1 MELITKW
8 DPKLES
14 IIMAEWEKEGHDLF
28 KNDDRPK
35 YIIDTPPPY
44 VNMPIHI
51 GHAYT
56 YVYMDAIARYKR
68 MQGFDVLFPLGL
80 DRNGLPIEVQVEKEL
95 KLSVRNT
102 PRDIFISKCKEM
114 LDKYSSE
121 SVNSFKR
128 LGISFN
134 NYKKDY
140 VLGAMYETDDQE
152 FRRLTQ
158 ETFIELYNRGLVY
171 ESEKISNYCP
181 DCKISLSD
189 AEVEYEEGNTA
200 LYYIK
205 FEINGGADIIV
216 ATTRPELLGACK
228 AIIYNPEDG
237 RYSHLQGKQ
246 ARVPIY
252 GHTVPIFAHP
262 YAKQEFGTGLVM
274 SCSFGDRGDIMVFK
288 DLGLTPT
295 FLIDEN
301 GLMNDN
307 AGKYSGLK
315 VREARKAIV
324 SDLKNRGLIVKEEQ
338 IKHET
343 PICWRSKTPIEFIPR
358 KELYLKQVNFKDE
371 LKRYSSLMQFY
382 ASESSELLTRWI
394 DSLTD
399 DWVISRRRYYGTE
412 IPIWYCKKCG
422 SPYLPPKGKYYRP
435 WIEKPPTDKCQ
446 KCGGNEFVGETRI
459 FDTWFDSSNTPMY
472 ISGYLWNKEFFRK
485 NFPVS
490 LRPQGKEI
498 VRSWLYFT
506 LLKSYLITGDRPFK
520 DVWIHM
526 HVVDEKGL
534 KMSKSKGN
542 IIDPMYIIKMY
553 GTEAFRS
560 WVFLE
565 GDITQTDVKCSYSRI
580 ESAGKFLTKLLN
592 ISKFVKSFSAENT
605 VELTPTDMWILSE
618 LRKLVINVNDNNDK
632 YALNK
637 SFTAIRDFTWFIFAD
652 HYLEMIKPRIY
663 NDDEFTEAERTSSF
677 YTMNLILKTL
687 LKLMAPYIPFIT
699 FYIYKNIYGEDIHQG
714 SYPSPLEMVSN
725 EDYAKLTEKLLQF
738 NHYVWN
744 IKKVNGKSLKD
755 PINLKIPQELAA
767 FKKDLIAMHNISPG
781 SSVG

>member
-14 IIMAEWEKEGHDLF
+14 VIINEWDEHYSF
-28 KNDDRPK
+28 RNDDKPK

-68 MQGFDVLFPLGL
+68 MRGFDVLFPLGL

-95 KLSVRNT
+95 KLSVRST
-102 PRDIFISKCKEM
+102 PRDVFISKCREM
-114 LDKYSSE
+114 LDRYSSA
-121 SVNSFKR
+121 STNSFEL

-134 NYKKDY
+134 SYKKDHA
-140 VLGAMYETDDQE
+140 LGAMYETDDPE

-158 ETFIELYNRGLVY
+158 ETFIELFNRGLVY
-171 ESEKISNYCP
+171 ESEKVSNYCP

-189 AEVEYEEGNTA
+189 AEVEYEEGNTV
-200 LYYIK
+200 LYYIRFDVK
-205 FEINGGADIIV
+205 EQDSLVV

-228 AIIYNPEDG
+228 AIIYNPEDK
-237 RYSHLQGKQ
+237 RYESYQGKQ
-246 ARVPIY
+246 AQVPIY
-252 GHTVPIFAHP
+252 GHTVPILPHP

-274 SCSFGDRGDIMVFK
+274 ICSFGDRGDIMVFR
-288 DLGLTPT
+288 DLGLSPT

-301 GLMNDN
+301 GIMNSN

-324 SDLKNRGLIVKEEQ
+324 NDLRNMGLITREEQ

-371 LKRYSSLMQFY
+371 LKKYSSLMKFY
-382 ASESSELLTRWI
+382 APESSELLTRWI

-412 IPIWYCKKCG
+412 IPVWYCKRCG
-422 SPYLPPKGKYYRP
+422 APYVPPAGKYYRP
-435 WIEKPPTDKCQ
+435 WAEKPPVKKCP
-446 KCGGNEFVGETRI
+446 KCGGEEFVGETRI
-459 FDTWFDSSNTPMY
+459 FDTWFDSSNTPLY
-472 ISGYLWNKEFFRK
+472 ISGYLWDKEFFRR
-485 NFPVS
+485 NFPIS

-506 LLKSYLITGDRPFK
+506 LLKSYLITGERPFM

-526 HVVDEKGL
+526 HVVDERGF
-534 KMSKSKGN
+534 KMSKSQGN
-542 IIDPMYIIKMY
+542 VIDPMDIIKKY
-553 GTEAFRS
+553 GAEAFRS

-565 GDITQTDVKCSYSRI
+565 GDITQGDVKCSYNRI

-592 ISKFVKSFSAENT
+592 ISRFVKSFTATNEF
-605 VELTPTDMWILSE
+605 VLTPTDMWILSE
-618 LRKLVINVNDNNDK
+618 FRKLISEVNQMNDN
-632 YALNK
+632 YEFNK
-637 SFTAIRDFTWFIFAD
+637 SFTAIRDFTWFIYAD
-652 HYLEMIKPRIY
+652 HYLEMVKPRLY
-663 NDDEFTEAERTSSF
+663 NEGEFTESERSSSI
-677 YTMNLILKTL
+677 YTMNLILRTL
-687 LKLMAPYIPFIT
+687 LKMMAPYIPFVT
-699 FYIYKNIYGEDIHQG
+699 YYIYKSAYGKNVHEEP
-714 SYPSPLEMVSN
+714 YPSPSEIALSQ
-725 EDYAKLTEKLLQF
+725 DYSALTEKLIEF

-744 IKKVNGKSLKD
+744 MKKTSRKSLKD
-755 PINLKIPQELAA
+755 PINLKMPEELTV
-767 FKKDLIAMHNISPG
+767 FKKDLIAMHNISLG
-781 SSVG
+781 SSAG

>member
-1 MELITKW
+1 MELIAKW

-14 IIMAEWEKEGHDLF
+14 TIMDEWEKEGHDLF

-68 MQGFDVLFPLGL
+68 MHGFDVLFPLGL

-95 KLSVRNT
+95 KLSVRST
-102 PRDIFISKCKEM
+102 PRELFISKCKEM
-114 LDKYSSE
+114 LDRYSSA
-121 SVNSFKR
+121 SVNSFKQ

-134 NYKKDY
+134 YYKKDY
-140 VLGAMYETDDQE
+140 TLGAMYETDDQE

-158 ETFIELYNRGLVY
+158 ETFIELYNQGLVY
-171 ESEKISNYCP
+171 ESEKVSNYCP

-205 FEINGGADIIV
+205 FETDEQQDLTV

-228 AIIYNPEDG
+228 AIIYNPEDK
-237 RYSHLQGKQ
+237 RYENLQGKY

-252 GHTVPIFAHP
+252 GHAVPILAHP

-274 SCSFGDRGDIMVFK
+274 ICSFGDRGDIMVFK

-295 FLIDEN
+295 FLINER

-307 AGKYSGLK
+307 AGKYGGLK

-324 SDLKNRGLIVKEEQ
+324 DDLKNKGLIAKEEQ

-358 KELYLKQVNFKDE
+358 KELYLKQVSFKGE
-371 LKRYSSLMQFY
+371 LKSRSSLMQFY
-382 ASESSELLTRWI
+382 APESSELLTRWI

-422 SPYLPPKGKYYRP
+422 TPYLPPKGKYYRP
-435 WIEKPPTDKCQ
+435 WIEKPPIDKCP
-446 KCGGNEFVGETRI
+446 KCGANEFVGEARI

-472 ISGYLWNKEFFRK
+472 ISGYLWNREFFRK

-526 HVVDEKGL
+526 HVVDEKGF
-534 KMSKSKGN
+534 KMSKSQGN
-542 IIDPMYIIKMY
+542 VIDPMDIIKRY
-553 GTEAFRS
+553 GAEAFRS

-565 GDITQTDVKCSYSRI
+565 GDITQTDVKCSYNRI

-592 ISKFVKSFSAENT
+592 MSKFVKSFNAENIAD
-605 VELTPTDMWILSE
+605 LTPTDMWILSE
-618 LRKLVINVNDNNDK
+618 LRKLVTNVNNLNDK
-632 YALNK
+632 YAFNK
-637 SFTAIRDFTWFIFAD
+637 SFTAIRDYTWFIFAD

-663 NDDEFTEAERTSSF
+663 NNGEFTEAERASCF

-699 FYIYKNIYGEDIHQG
+699 FYIYKNIYGGDVHQEP
-714 SYPSPLEMVSN
+714 YPTPLEIVPK
-725 EDYAKLTEKLLQF
+725 EDYAKLTDSLVQF

-744 IKKVNGKSLKD
+744 LKKANGKSLKD
-755 PINLKIPQELAA
+755 PINLKMPQELAA

>member
-14 IIMAEWEKEGHDLF
+14 AIMDEWEKEGHDVF
-28 KNDDRPK
+28 KNDDKPK

-95 KLSVRNT
+95 KLSVRST
-102 PRDIFISKCKEM
+102 PRDVFISKCKEM
-114 LDKYSSE
+114 LDRYSSA
-121 SVNSFKR
+121 SVNSFMQ

-140 VLGAMYETDDQE
+140 ILGAMYETDDQE

-158 ETFIELYNRGLVY
+158 ETFIELYNQGLIY
-171 ESEKISNYCP
+171 ESEKVSNYCP

-205 FEINGGADIIV
+205 FETDEQGDLVV

-228 AIIYNPEDG
+228 AIIYNPDDK
-237 RYSHLQGKQ
+237 RYEYLQGKR

-252 GHTVPIFAHP
+252 GHTVPILAHP

-274 SCSFGDRGDIMVFK
+274 ICSFGDRGDIMVFK

-295 FLIDEN
+295 FLIGEG

-315 VREARKAIV
+315 VKEARKAIV
-324 SDLKNRGLIVKEEQ
+324 DDLKNKGLIEKEEQ

-371 LKRYSSLMQFY
+371 LKRYSSLMRFY
-382 ASESSELLTRWI
+382 APESSELLTRWI

-435 WIEKPPTDKCQ
+435 WIEKPPIDKCP

-459 FDTWFDSSNTPMY
+459 FDTWFDSSNTPLY
-472 ISGYLWNKEFFRK
+472 ISGYLWDKEFFRK

-506 LLKSYLITGDRPFK
+506 LLKSYLITGNSPFK

-526 HVVDEKGL
+526 HVVDEKGF
-534 KMSKSKGN
+534 KMSKSLGN
-542 IIDPMYIIKMY
+542 IIDPMYIIKRY
-553 GTEAFRS
+553 GAEAFRS

-565 GDITQTDVKCSYSRI
+565 GDITQTDVKCSYNRI

-592 ISKFVKSFSAENT
+592 ISKFVKSFKTENAA
-605 VELTPTDMWILSE
+605 ELTPTDMWILSE
-618 LRKLVINVNDNNDK
+618 LKKLVTNVNNMNDN
-632 YALNK
+632 YAFNK

-663 NDDEFTEAERTSSF
+663 NNDRFTDAERTSSF
-677 YTMNLILKTL
+677 YVMNLTLKTL
-687 LKLMAPYIPFIT
+687 LKLMAPHIPFIT
-699 FYIYKNIYGEDIHQG
+699 FYIYKNIYEKDVHHEPYPSQEIVLGED
-714 SYPSPLEMVSN
+714 YT
-725 EDYAKLTEKLLQF
+725 KLTESLLQF

-744 IKKVNGKSLKD
+744 IKKTNGKSLKD